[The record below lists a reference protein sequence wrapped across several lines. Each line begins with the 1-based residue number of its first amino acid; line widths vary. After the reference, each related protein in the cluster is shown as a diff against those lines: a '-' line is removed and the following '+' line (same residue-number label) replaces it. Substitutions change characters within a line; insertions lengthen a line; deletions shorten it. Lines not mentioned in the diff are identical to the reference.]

1 MKNTKKVLS
10 MLMCL
15 AMLLSMAACGEAA
28 KSEASAS
35 VPAAVTASVAETA
48 APEAPAPE
56 ASEVSEV
63 SAEETSEA
71 EPAAASVLDEAP
83 AVEYPVTVTDQAG
96 REVTISQ
103 EPQKLVSG
111 YYISTSALIALGL
124 QDKLVGIEAKADK
137 RPIYSLS
144 APELIALPNVGT
156 AKEFDLEGC
165 TAQEPDLVILPM
177 KLKDAAATLEELGIN
192 VLLVNP
198 EDQTQLEDMIS
209 LIAEATNTQ
218 AQAEKLLEF
227 MDDQEAMLTEK
238 LADVDTPSVYLAGS
252 SALLSTAGDAMYQA
266 DMIRLAG
273 GVNAASEITDTYWA
287 EISYEQLLA
296 WDPDYIILASDAEY
310 TVEDVLAD
318 ENLADCTAVKNGNV
332 YQLPSKAEAWDSPV
346 PSGILGAVWL
356 ANILH
361 PDVILEADCN
371 ALYDEY
377 YETFY
382 GFSYSEN

>member
-15 AMLLSMAACGEAA
+15 AMLLSMAACSETA

-35 VPAAVTASVAETA
+35 APAAVTASVAESA
-48 APEAPAPE
+48 ALEAPVPE
-56 ASEVSEV
+56 ASEVS
-63 SAEETSEA
+63 AGKASEA
-71 EPAAASVLDEAP
+71 EPSAVSVEDETP
-83 AVEYPVTVTDQAG
+83 ALEYPITVTDQAG
-96 REVTISQ
+96 REVTIAQ

-124 QDKLVGIEAKADK
+124 QGKLVGIEAKADK

-144 APELIALPNVGT
+144 APELIDLPNVGT

-165 TAQEPDLVILPM
+165 TALEPDLVILPM

-198 EDQTQLEDMIS
+198 EDQPQLEDMIS

-218 AQAEKLLEF
+218 AQAEKLLKF
-227 MDDQEAMLTEK
+227 MDDQETMLTEK
-238 LADVDTPSVYLAGS
+238 LADVDTPSVYLAGN
-252 SALLSTAGDAMYQA
+252 SAMLSTAGDAMYQA

-273 GVNAASEITDTYWA
+273 GVNAASEIADTYWA

-296 WDPDYIILASDAEY
+296 WNPDYIILASDAEY

-332 YQLPSKAEAWDSPV
+332 YQIPSKAEAWDSPV

-356 ANILH
+356 ANVLH
-361 PDVILEADCN
+361 PDVISEADCN
-371 ALYDEY
+371 ALYDNY

-382 GFSYSEN
+382 GFRYSEN